1 MTSILK
7 RRIFYLP
14 VFEDTVGNVDAHDG
28 VDNEKDKN
36 WKIKPDKLVQL
47 AIEKA
52 GPKNLHQVSELNCET
67 FLLPWSSYL

>member
-1 MTSILK
+1 M
-7 RRIFYLP
+7 P
-14 VFEDTVGNVDAHDG
+14 VFEDAVGDVDAHDG

-36 WKIKPDKLVQL
+36 GKIKPDKFVQL

-52 GPKNLHQVSELNCET
+52 GPKNQCQVSELNCET